1 MNLQLRELRRARGLK
16 QSELAV
22 MLHTTDRV
30 VGSWER
36 GESALP
42 LEDACALADIFNCTL
57 DRLAGRTAAAGEL
70 LLERDERELIERY
83 ENMNDHGQQVVLEV
97 VRSFE
102 GGARNRLRKS
112 GGGPLAPSSAVG
124 E

>member
-16 QSELAV
+16 QSELAR
-22 MLHTTDRV
+22 MLHTTERV

-42 LEDACALADIFNCTL
+42 LDDACALADILNCTL
-57 DRLAGRTAAAGEL
+57 DRLAGRQVVAGGL
-70 LLERDERELIERY
+70 LLERNEKELLERY
-83 ENMNDHGQQVVLEV
+83 ENMNERGQQVVLEV